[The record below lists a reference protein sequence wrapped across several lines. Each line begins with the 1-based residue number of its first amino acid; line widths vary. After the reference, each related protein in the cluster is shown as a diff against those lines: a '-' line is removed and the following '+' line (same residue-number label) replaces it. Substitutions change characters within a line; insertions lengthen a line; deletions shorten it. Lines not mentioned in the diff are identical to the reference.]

1 VAVSTSS
8 APVDFPTHEVARC
21 PYPTYATLR
30 SEHRVQKVPG
40 RNEYLISRHADIVH
54 VIRHPE
60 LFSNVTY
67 VLEDDGMT
75 RAATLADFETRSAE
89 TVSTFQSSD
98 PPAHKWKRK
107 LASEHFRPGRVRTYE
122 PIIRA
127 TVDRLIDGFI
137 DTGKVEFIS
146 EFARPVGARATML
159 IVGLPEEDSR
169 HAVSWSR
176 YEGQGTRYHDEER
189 RASIAEDV
197 HQMHVYIESAI
208 RERYER
214 PRDDVLT
221 AFVQSHVERNGE
233 ELGLQHAR
241 YDTFS
246 VMLGAAGTS
255 SHMLG
260 NIMLLLLQNPDQ
272 MAKARSDS
280 ALLANAIEETL
291 RLESPVQ
298 WNVRLVRA
306 DTEID
311 GVPVPAG
318 ALVLL
323 LFGAANRDADR
334 FEDPDRFDVE
344 RDNSKLHLAFGNGLH
359 FCLGAPLARLE
370 AQIAFERLFARLES
384 IRLARSESYERLE
397 SLAFRGL
404 ESLELE
410 FTPA

>member
-1 VAVSTSS
+1 
-8 APVDFPTHEVARC
+8 
-21 PYPTYATLR
+21 
-30 SEHRVQKVPG
+30 
-40 RNEYLISRHADIVH
+40 
-54 VIRHPE
+54 
-60 LFSNVTY
+60 
-67 VLEDDGMT
+67 
-75 RAATLADFETRSAE
+75 
-89 TVSTFQSSD
+89 
-98 PPAHKWKRK
+98 
-107 LASEHFRPGRVRTYE
+107 
-122 PIIRA
+122 
-127 TVDRLIDGFI
+127 
-137 DTGKVEFIS
+137 
-146 EFARPVGARATML
+146 
-159 IVGLPEEDSR
+159 
-169 HAVSWSR
+169 
-176 YEGQGTRYHDEER
+176 
-189 RASIAEDV
+189 
-197 HQMHVYIESAI
+197 
-208 RERYER
+208 
-214 PRDDVLT
+214 VLT

-272 MAKARSDS
+272 MAKARGNR

-323 LFGAANRDADR
+323 LFGAGNRDADR

-344 RDNSKLHLAFGNGLH
+344 RANSKLHLAFGNGLH

-370 AQIAFERLFARLES
+370 AEIAFERLFARLKN
-384 IRLARSESYERLE
+384 IRLAGPESYERLE

>member
-1 VAVSTSS
+1 
-8 APVDFPTHEVARC
+8 
-21 PYPTYATLR
+21 
-30 SEHRVQKVPG
+30 VQKVPE

-75 RAATLADFETRSAE
+75 RAATLADFETRDAE

-197 HQMHVYIESAI
+197 HEMHVYIENAI
-208 RERYER
+208 RERYQR

-272 MAKARSDS
+272 MAKARGNR

-323 LFGAANRDADR
+323 LFGAGNRDADR

-344 RDNSKLHLAFGNGLH
+344 RANSKLHLAFGNGLH

-370 AQIAFERLFARLES
+370 AEIAFERLFARLKN
-384 IRLARSESYERLE
+384 IRLAGPESYERLE